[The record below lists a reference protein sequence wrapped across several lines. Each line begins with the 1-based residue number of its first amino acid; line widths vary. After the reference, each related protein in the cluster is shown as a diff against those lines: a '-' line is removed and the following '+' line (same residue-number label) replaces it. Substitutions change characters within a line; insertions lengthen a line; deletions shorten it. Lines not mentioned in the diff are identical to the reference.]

1 MENMT
6 SIELK
11 AKAKEL
17 GVKSWWTLNKSELI
31 EAINALEGSQNE
43 PEYTEELEL
52 DKSSDLKES
61 PSVSAVEPSETNSLK
76 QYAAWVVDREIKEL
90 TTVVG
95 EAESREA
102 FYLSIKGK
110 YRVRLITKPE
120 KIEDECKQWEIKHA
134 RNKKIKNEKYAKLK
148 KEAAEHNMSVKE
160 YIKSRS

>member
-6 SIELK
+6 SVELK

-17 GVKSWWTLNKSELI
+17 GVKSWWTLKKSELI
-31 EAINALEGSQNE
+31 EAINAIEGSQNE
-43 PEYTEELEL
+43 PECTEEPEL

-61 PSVSAVEPSETNSLK
+61 SSTSVVEPKNTTLK
-76 QYAAWVVDREIKEL
+76 NYAAWVVDRETKEL

-102 FYLSIKGK
+102 FYLSIKEK

-120 KIEDECKQWEIKHA
+120 KIEDECKQWEIKHI
-134 RNKKIKNEKYAKLK
+134 RNKKIKNEKYAMLK

-160 YIKSRS
+160 YMKSHS

>member
-17 GVKSWWTLNKSELI
+17 GVKSWWTLKKSELI

-43 PEYTEELEL
+43 PECAEEPEL
-52 DKSSDLKES
+52 DKSSDLEES
-61 PSVSAVEPSETNSLK
+61 PSVSAVEPKNTTLK
-76 QYAAWVVDREIKEL
+76 NYAAWVVDRETKEL

-120 KIEDECKQWEIKHA
+120 KIENECKQWEIKHA
-134 RNKKIKNEKYAKLK
+134 RNKKIKNEKYAMLK

-160 YIKSRS
+160 YMKSRS

>member
-1 MENMT
+1 MENIT

-31 EAINALEGSQNE
+31 EAINALESSQNE
-43 PEYTEELEL
+43 PECTEEPEL
-52 DKSSDLKES
+52 DKSSDLEES
-61 PSVSAVEPSETNSLK
+61 PSASAVEPKNTTLK
-76 QYAAWVVDREIKEL
+76 NYAAWVVDRETKEL
-90 TTVVG
+90 TTVIG

-120 KIEDECKQWEIKHA
+120 KIEDECNQWEIKHA
-134 RNKKIKNEKYAKLK
+134 RNKKIKNEKYAILK

>member
-17 GVKSWWTLNKSELI
+17 GVKSWWTLNKSKLI
-31 EAINALEGSQNE
+31 EAINALECSQNE
-43 PEYTEELEL
+43 PECTEELEL
-52 DKSSDLKES
+52 DKSSDLEES
-61 PSVSAVEPSETNSLK
+61 PSVSAVEPKNTTLK
-76 QYAAWVVDREIKEL
+76 NYAAWVIDRETKEL

-95 EAESREA
+95 EAESRET

-134 RNKKIKNEKYAKLK
+134 RNKKIKNEKYAMLK

>member
-6 SIELK
+6 SVELK

-17 GVKSWWTLNKSELI
+17 GVKSWWTLKKSELI
-31 EAINALEGSQNE
+31 EAINAIEGSQNE
-43 PEYTEELEL
+43 PECTEEPEL

-61 PSVSAVEPSETNSLK
+61 SSTSAVEPKNTTLK
-76 QYAAWVVDREIKEL
+76 NYAAWVVDRETKEL

-95 EAESREA
+95 EAESRET

-134 RNKKIKNEKYAKLK
+134 RNKKIKNEKYAMLK

-160 YIKSRS
+160 YTKSRS

>member
-6 SIELK
+6 SVELK

-17 GVKSWWTLNKSELI
+17 GVKSWWTLKKSELI
-31 EAINALEGSQNE
+31 EAINAIEGSQNE
-43 PEYTEELEL
+43 PECTEEPEL
-52 DKSSDLKES
+52 DKLSDLKES
-61 PSVSAVEPSETNSLK
+61 SSTSAVEPKNTTLK
-76 QYAAWVVDREIKEL
+76 NYAAWVVDRETKEL

-95 EAESREA
+95 EVESREA

-134 RNKKIKNEKYAKLK
+134 RNKKIKNEKYAILK
-148 KEAAEHNMSVKE
+148 KEATEHNMSVKE
-160 YIKSRS
+160 YMKSRS